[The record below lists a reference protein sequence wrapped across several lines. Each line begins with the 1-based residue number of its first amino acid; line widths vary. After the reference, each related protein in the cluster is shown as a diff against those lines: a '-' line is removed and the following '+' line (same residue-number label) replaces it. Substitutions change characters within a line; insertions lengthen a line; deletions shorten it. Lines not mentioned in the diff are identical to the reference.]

1 MSMPESRLIVQAFE
15 AAIQPLGERGS
26 RYVLADLPYHGVF
39 LNDPELTLERL
50 VMGINSLF
58 SSDTGRL
65 LLEQVIIELD
75 RLSSAPQIR

>member
-50 VMGINSLF
+50 VKGH
-58 SSDTGRL
+58 
-65 LLEQVIIELD
+65 
-75 RLSSAPQIR
+75 